1 MEPTDAQT
9 ETSRVWG
16 SRRWVGVGLGL
27 SLGAWVV
34 CVPAPAQACS
44 CDEQES
50 LLWPQGDEL
59 PADAGIVLERN
70 GCGRSVVTGSTWSFR
85 AFVDDQP
92 VALEP
97 ALDHARLMLEPAP
110 EPGARVTLVRCP
122 NGGDQC
128 ELEEVPEQARF
139 ELEVTDPESATIAP
153 PVLRPLDY
161 ELLDAT
167 TPCSGEFPVRDWH
180 VRFAPDR
187 ATPRLY
193 RISVGPEG
201 DETVVDEFSSSS
213 EELDV
218 VVRRLDEDAGQRV
231 CATVQSFDM
240 RGVEAESVSEC
251 YELAE
256 DETLDGS
263 GQGCACSTDYESR
276 PASSL
281 WTLLGGLGLLGL
293 RRGSRVAMR
302 ASACSA
308 KPVPASAR
316 RLKAASAPAASSRLA
331 SSS

>member
-1 MEPTDAQT
+1 M
-9 ETSRVWG
+9 RG
-16 SRRWVGVGLGL
+16 LGRWVGVGLGL
-27 SLGAWVV
+27 SLGVWVV
-34 CVPAPAQACS
+34 CAPAQAQACS
-44 CDEQES
+44 CETQES

-59 PADAGIVLERN
+59 PADAGIVLESN
-70 GCGRSVVTGSTWSFR
+70 GCGRFVVTGGAWSFR

-110 EPGARVTLVRCP
+110 EPGAHVTLVRCP

-128 ELEEVPEQARF
+128 ELEDVPADGRI
-139 ELEVTDPESATIAP
+139 ELEVTDPESSAIDAP
-153 PVLRPLDY
+153 QLRPLDY

-167 TPCSGEFPVRDWH
+167 TPCSGDFPVRDWH
-180 VRFAPDR
+180 VRFVPDR
-187 ATPRLY
+187 AAPRLY

-201 DETVVDEFSSSS
+201 DETVVDEFASSS

-240 RGVEAESVSEC
+240 RGVEAASVTEC
-251 YELAE
+251 YALAE

-263 GQGCACSTDYESR
+263 GQGCACSTRPDLV
-276 PASSL
+276 PASLL

-293 RRGSRVAMR
+293 RRRPR
-302 ASACSA
+302 E
-308 KPVPASAR
+308 
-316 RLKAASAPAASSRLA
+316 
-331 SSS
+331 